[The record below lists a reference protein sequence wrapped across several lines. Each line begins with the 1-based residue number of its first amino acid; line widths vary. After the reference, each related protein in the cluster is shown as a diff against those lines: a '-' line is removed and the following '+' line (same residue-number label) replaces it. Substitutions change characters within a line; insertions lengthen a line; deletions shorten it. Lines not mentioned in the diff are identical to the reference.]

1 MEKKGINTDSLKQ
14 DQKELIKDRL
24 IFKKQQRFKSVRH
37 NVFTE
42 EIRKIALGSMDNKR
56 VQSINLVEKYPNGM
70 SKDIIWMKGKTNNLI

>member
-14 DQKELIKDRL
+14 DQKELIKNRL
-24 IFKKQQRFKSVRH
+24 IFKKQQRFKSVRY

-56 VQSINLVEKYPNGM
+56 VQSINLVEKYPHGM

>member
-56 VQSINLVEKYPNGM
+56 VQSINLVEKI
-70 SKDIIWMKGKTNNLI
+70 SKWNV

>member
-1 MEKKGINTDSLKQ
+1 MEKKGINTNSLKQ

-56 VQSINLVEKYPNGM
+56 VQSINLVEKI
-70 SKDIIWMKGKTNNLI
+70 SKWNV